1 MPRNHLP
8 SREHVRAREE
18 GGLTLVEL
26 LVSMLVFSI
35 FITILLSSILGIT
48 KASTQA
54 QVISRAASGALIVFQ
69 NFDRE
74 IRYADSINY
83 PGTGVNGS
91 RYVEFR
97 IPKSSSVDNSTTWCN
112 QWRFDPRTGLLQS
125 RKWVDGTV
133 PTTMWT
139 TRLAVVFDAGGATYP
154 FAVSAASDS
163 GSAMQQLTL
172 SVDAGNATQR
182 GAAISTN
189 FVARN
194 SSIASDS
201 NANVISRGTSGA
213 RVCSAGNRQ

>member
-1 MPRNHLP
+1 MANRK
-8 SREHVRAREE
+8 RARSGEE

-35 FITILLSSILGIT
+35 FITILLTSILGIT

-83 PGTGVNGS
+83 PGTGATGS

-97 IPKSSSVDNSTTWCN
+97 IPKSSSIDNSTTWCN
-112 QWRFDPRTGLLQS
+112 QWRFDPQTGLLQS
-125 RKWVDGTV
+125 RKWIEGTV
-133 PTTMWT
+133 PAAIWT
-139 TRLAVVFDAGGATYP
+139 TRLAVVFDDGGASYP
-154 FAVSAASDS
+154 FAVTEASDL

-172 SVDAGNATQR
+172 TLYVGDATQR

-201 NANVISRGTSGA
+201 NSNVINHGTSGA
-213 RVCSAGNRQ
+213 RVCTTGNRP